1 MLASINEGFFQFQ
14 ACPGNKERNT
24 NPEVKGGVTS
34 EGEFGSGHVKTML
47 MDTNKDIF
55 TSSQQKGKWKWLAP
69 AKQQQDTM
77 EAEIEGPMQK
87 RKLEIDG
94 VLKETNVVKK

>member
-1 MLASINEGFFQFQ
+1 M
-14 ACPGNKERNT
+14 
-24 NPEVKGGVTS
+24 NPQKKGGVTS
-34 EGEFGSGHVKTML
+34 EGEFGFGHVKTLL